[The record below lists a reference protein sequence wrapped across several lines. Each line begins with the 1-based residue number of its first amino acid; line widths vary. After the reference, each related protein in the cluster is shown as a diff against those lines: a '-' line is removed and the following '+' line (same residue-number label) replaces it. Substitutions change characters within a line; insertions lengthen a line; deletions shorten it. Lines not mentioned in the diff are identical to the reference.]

1 MTKDADLDNPSK
13 EKEEDLS
20 DEDPPGRLLVTMALN
35 HLDPPGYLLFLM
47 DNKPTKPHST
57 PLPANPAY
65 RIYSEP
71 IGVNKHSDV

>member
-1 MTKDADLDNPSK
+1 MDLTLTMTKDVDLNTPS
-13 EKEEDLS
+13 LW
-20 DEDPPGRLLVTMALN
+20 DPPGRLLVTMALN

>member
-1 MTKDADLDNPSK
+1 MTKDADLDNPYE
-13 EKEEDLS
+13 EKEE
-20 DEDPPGRLLVTMALN
+20 EDPPGRLLMTMALN